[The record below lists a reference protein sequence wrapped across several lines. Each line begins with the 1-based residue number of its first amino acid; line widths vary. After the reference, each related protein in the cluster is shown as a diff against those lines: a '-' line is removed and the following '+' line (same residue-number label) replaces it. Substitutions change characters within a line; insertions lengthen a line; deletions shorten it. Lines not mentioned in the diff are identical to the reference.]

1 MGNSVLAKF
10 TGGMLSSDGKDK
22 KKDQYDFDPDVV
34 MAALQKTAGSVGSL
48 GTEVVDIA
56 GRVEILSDK
65 IKHEEEMFG
74 KLLEISN
81 ILMDSNK
88 RVDSSVQ
95 KAKNLT
101 ATANESIE
109 NSKTTIESSLSD
121 IVTLTE
127 SVTKSSD
134 QLSELNDSL
143 KEVRKIAVTI
153 SSIAKQT
160 NLLALNATIEASR
173 AGEAGRGFAVVAE
186 EVKNLA
192 KKTADSTI
200 QISSTLSTLG
210 KTIETLI
217 DQGDENKA
225 TAEDVRKGTTQIQD
239 IIQEIGS
246 TVALI
251 DEESTMIVG
260 AVQEIDSQ
268 CEKTVEGLNDLTDDV
283 QEATQTVDK
292 ARDRA
297 STLRSWTEELIRY
310 TVVPGVVTVDTPM
323 ITMVKEKG
331 KEVEELFEKALA
343 NGLLS
348 EQDLFDHNYEPIPNT
363 NPQHFMTRFT
373 DFCEKNL
380 PDIQEPAL
388 ENERVTACVTV
399 DINGYMPRHMNFRSH
414 PQRPDDPEWNKTNSR
429 YRMMFNDPVGIAAA
443 RNTKPFLLQTY
454 RAPLGNGEYALVKD
468 CSVPLYV
475 QGKHWGALRLTYDLK
490 VTHD

>member
-1 MGNSVLAKF
+1 MGNSVISKLTCGIIA
-10 TGGMLSSDGKDK
+10 GK
-22 KKDQYDFDPDVV
+22 KKDKSEKYNFDPDIV

-56 GRVEILSDK
+56 GRIESLDVK
-65 IKHEEEMFG
+65 IKHEGEMFG
-74 KLLEISN
+74 KLLEISS

-88 RVDSSVQ
+88 RVESSVQ

-101 ATANESIE
+101 ASANHNIE
-109 NSKTTIESSLSD
+109 ASKGTIDSSLSD

-134 QLSELNDSL
+134 QLEELSDSL

-200 QISSTLSTLG
+200 QISSTLSTLS

-217 DQGDENKA
+217 DQGNENKT
-225 TAEDVRKGTTQIQD
+225 TAEDVRQGTTQIQKV
-239 IIQEIGS
+239 IEEIGS
-246 TVALI
+246 TVAQI
-251 DEESTMIVG
+251 DEETIMIVD
-260 AVQEIDSQ
+260 AVGEIDEQ
-268 CEKTVEGLNDLTDDV
+268 CEKTVDGLNDLTTDV
-283 QEATQTVDK
+283 QDATQTVNK
-292 ARDRA
+292 ARERA
-297 STLRSWTEELIRY
+297 TTLRSWTEELIRY

-323 ITMVKEKG
+323 IEMVKMKG
-331 KEVEELFEKALA
+331 KEIEKLLEGAITK
-343 NGLLS
+343 GLLS
-348 EQDLFDHNYEPIPNT
+348 EQDIFDHNYEPIPHT
-363 NPQHFMTRFT
+363 NPQHFMTRYT
-373 DFCEKNL
+373 DFCGKNL
-380 PDIQEPAL
+380 PGIQEPAL

-454 RAPLGNGEYALVKD
+454 RAPLGKGEYALVKD
-468 CSVPLYV
+468 CSVPVYV
-475 QGKHWGALRLTYDLK
+475 NGKHWGAIRLTYDLK

>member
-1 MGNSVLAKF
+1 MGNSVISKL
-10 TGGMLSSDGKDK
+10 TGGFVAGK
-22 KKDQYDFDPDVV
+22 KKDKSDEYNFDPDIV

-56 GRVEILSDK
+56 GRIESLDEK
-65 IKHEEEMFG
+65 IKHEEKMFG
-74 KLLEISN
+74 KLLEISS

-88 RVDSSVQ
+88 RVESSVQ
-95 KAKNLT
+95 KAKHLT
-101 ATANESIE
+101 ASANQNIE
-109 NSKTTIESSLSD
+109 ASKGTIDSSLSD

-134 QLSELNDSL
+134 QLEELSDSL

-200 QISSTLSTLG
+200 QISSTLSTLS
-210 KTIETLI
+210 KTIVTLI
-217 DQGDENKA
+217 DQGNENKT
-225 TAEDVRKGTTQIQD
+225 TAEDVRKGTTQIKQV
-239 IIQEIGS
+239 IEEIGS

-251 DEESTMIVG
+251 DEESTMIVD
-260 AVQEIDSQ
+260 AVLEIDDQ
-268 CEKTVEGLNDLTDDV
+268 CGKTVEGLNDLTTDV
-283 QEATQTVDK
+283 QDATQTVNK
-292 ARDRA
+292 ARERA
-297 STLRSWTEELIRY
+297 TTLRSWTEELIRY
-310 TVVPGVVTVDTPM
+310 TVVPGVITVDTPM
-323 ITMVKEKG
+323 IDMVKMKG
-331 KEVEELFEKALA
+331 KEIENLFEEAIKK
-343 NGLLS
+343 GILS
-348 EQDLFDHNYEPIPNT
+348 EQDLFDHNYESIPHT
-363 NPQHFMTRFT
+363 NPQHFMTRYT
-373 DFCEKNL
+373 DFCGKNL
-380 PDIQEPAL
+380 PGIQEPAL

-414 PQRPDDPEWNKTNSR
+414 PQRPNDVEWNKTNSR

-454 RAPLGNGEYALVKD
+454 RAPLGKGEYALVKD